1 MARGISQDDWC
12 QALSSIIEEL
22 TEPQYKKMM
31 MLLPKIPQS
40 KKKMAREE
48 MPEVIVSQY
57 GLEESVVAVQ
67 EAVGKIPRNDP
78 RMIGLLQPF
87 TAALHGDSIGLQS
100 SNTEGCYIDKDDV
113 YDIDGAREAFILC
126 QKENR
131 RGAEVDLE
139 RTRKLLSKYGFKC
152 TEETDLLGKEIIPEL
167 TAFRD
172 RANRRQVR
180 CCVVVLMAHGKE
192 DSILGTDNQP
202 ALLKEIFALFNNKEC
217 PKLQGQ
223 PKVFI
228 IQACRGSDV
237 DEGVMQADD
246 LPSDFEDDGI
256 QKYKLPT
263 ISDTFTVYPT
273 MPGNQALRHPERGSP
288 LFWVME
294 EVFEKYAPRYHL
306 ADLFM
311 KVNQKM
317 VQPDY
322 TLKSSTA
329 KVTVNVETNFT
340 KALFLR

>member
-87 TAALHGDSIGLQS
+87 TAALHGAQKRPPAESHSALPEKVSKTDDSIGLQS

-152 TEETDLLGKEIIPEL
+152 TEETDLLGK
-167 TAFRD
+167 
-172 RANRRQVR
+172 
-180 CCVVVLMAHGKE
+180 
-192 DSILGTDNQP
+192 
-202 ALLKEIFALFNNKEC
+202 
-217 PKLQGQ
+217 
-223 PKVFI
+223 
-228 IQACRGSDV
+228 
-237 DEGVMQADD
+237 
-246 LPSDFEDDGI
+246 
-256 QKYKLPT
+256 
-263 ISDTFTVYPT
+263 
-273 MPGNQALRHPERGSP
+273 
-288 LFWVME
+288 
-294 EVFEKYAPRYHL
+294 
-306 ADLFM
+306 
-311 KVNQKM
+311 VNQKM

>member
-1 MARGISQDDWC
+1 MAALDPWGAGFNSGPADVCVESVCSPSVCLVDSRCSSFLPKSQDKIIIPSAYR
-12 QALSSIIEEL
+12 ALCWTL
-22 TEPQYKKMM
+22 N
-31 MLLPKIPQS
+31 S
-40 KKKMAREE
+40 KH
-48 MPEVIVSQY
+48 
-57 GLEESVVAVQ
+57 
-67 EAVGKIPRNDP
+67 
-78 RMIGLLQPF
+78 F
-87 TAALHGDSIGLQS
+87 TDSIGLQS

>member
-152 TEETDLLGKEIIPEL
+152 TEETDLLGK
-167 TAFRD
+167 
-172 RANRRQVR
+172 
-180 CCVVVLMAHGKE
+180 
-192 DSILGTDNQP
+192 
-202 ALLKEIFALFNNKEC
+202 
-217 PKLQGQ
+217 
-223 PKVFI
+223 
-228 IQACRGSDV
+228 
-237 DEGVMQADD
+237 
-246 LPSDFEDDGI
+246 
-256 QKYKLPT
+256 
-263 ISDTFTVYPT
+263 
-273 MPGNQALRHPERGSP
+273 
-288 LFWVME
+288 
-294 EVFEKYAPRYHL
+294 
-306 ADLFM
+306 
-311 KVNQKM
+311 VNQKM